1 MKLDDY
7 PYASP
12 PGARIWQPEMPAVR
26 PGEPLVIGAPGK
38 LANEPE
44 LGLLP
49 LAAIVGVVVA
59 IAAVGN
65 GTMLPVAEL
74 IRPGGM
80 GFIFVLSYVCLVAG
94 SMGGQAAVLTVLLVW
109 GAGPLWMRLVCHW
122 GLALLA
128 FSAWLF
134 GFLVASISRFGS
146 AGFPGEELLA
156 AVLGLPLVALACQL
170 APWLVKLY
178 FRWRIELPDQTH
190 EPAAVQ
196 QLSIR
201 DIFLGTVLVAVT
213 MAAVRVG
220 KPANAE
226 EGIYW
231 AGWGIGS
238 ASAAGISL
246 LCLVPM
252 VYLTLGVRQARWGA
266 VGVAAIAGTVAA
278 TASGILMWINLG
290 GGPSNKEIIL
300 MMVSLAA
307 GFTLTL
313 CGTLWIARKYG
324 YRLVIGAPLMNPFG
338 PARSERPLP

>member
-1 MKLDDY
+1 VTLDDY

-12 PGARIWQPEMPAVR
+12 PGAKIWQSELLAAR
-26 PGEPLVIGAPGK
+26 SDEPLVLGVAGK
-38 LANEPE
+38 PLREPE
-44 LGLLP
+44 LGLPP
-49 LAAIVGVVVA
+49 LAVIAGVVVA

-65 GTMLPVAEL
+65 GTMFPIAES
-74 IRPGGM
+74 IRPGGI
-80 GFIFVLSYVCLVAG
+80 GFIFGLSYLCFVAG
-94 SMGGQAAVLTVLLVW
+94 SMGGQLAVLTVLLVW

-134 GFLVASISRFGS
+134 GFLVASMSRFGAS
-146 AGFPGEELLA
+146 GFPGEGLLA
-156 AVLGLPLVALACQL
+156 AVLGLPLIALASQL

-178 FRWRIELPDQTH
+178 FQWRIELPDQTH
-190 EPAAVQ
+190 ETAAVH

-201 DIFLGTVLVAVT
+201 DIFLGTILVAVT

-220 KPANAE
+220 KPANTE

-238 ASAAGISL
+238 GAAAGISL

-252 VYLTLGVRQARWGA
+252 VYLTLGAQRARWGA
-266 VGVAAIAGTVAA
+266 VGVVAIALSVAAIAAG
-278 TASGILMWINLG
+278 SLMWFNPG
-290 GGPSNKEIIL
+290 GGPSDKEIIL

-313 CGTLWIARKYG
+313 CSTLWITRKYG
-324 YRLVIGAPLMNPFG
+324 YRLVIGASLMNPFG
-338 PARSERPLP
+338 PR

>member
-1 MKLDDY
+1 MTLDDY

-12 PGARIWQPEMPAVR
+12 PGARIWQPELPAAR
-26 PGEPLVIGAPGK
+26 PDEPLVVGVAGK
-38 LANEPE
+38 QANEPE
-44 LGLLP
+44 VGLLP
-49 LAAIVGVVVA
+49 LAVIVGVVVA

-65 GTMLPVAEL
+65 GTMVPVAES

-94 SMGGQAAVLTVLLVW
+94 SMGGQAAILTVLLVW
-109 GAGPLWMRLVCHW
+109 GAGPLWLRMAWHW
-122 GLALLA
+122 GLVLVA
-128 FSAWLF
+128 FSAWVF
-134 GFLVASISRFGS
+134 GFLVALMDQFGRT
-146 AGFPGEELLA
+146 GFPAEELLA
-156 AVLGLPLVALACQL
+156 AVLGLPLIALACQL

-178 FRWRIELPDQTH
+178 FQWRIELPDQTH
-190 EPAAVQ
+190 ETAAAQ

-226 EGIYW
+226 EWIYW
-231 AGWGIGS
+231 TGWGIGS

-266 VGVAAIAGTVAA
+266 VGVVAITLSVAAI
-278 TASGILMWINLG
+278 ASGILMWINP
-290 GGPSNKEIIL
+290 GGPSDKEIIL
-300 MMVSLAA
+300 MMVSVAA

-324 YRLVIGAPLMNPFG
+324 YRLVTERPLMSPFG
-338 PARSERPLP
+338 PAPSKLPVP